1 MLAKRMAERHTSS
14 VDSGARK
21 VKVTISVSSDLLRR
35 LDARRKKGKQSR
47 SAAIEA
53 AIAAEERSERKR
65 KLDEEIRAYY
75 AEPESAEDAALSL
88 ALTKMAART
97 WAQSDIADDDFS
109 DWPTAPAAAKPRRK
123 RK

>member
-1 MLAKRMAERHTSS
+1 MLAKRMGARHTSP
-14 VDSGARK
+14 VGSGARK

-53 AIAAEERSERKR
+53 AIAAEERAERKR
-65 KLDEEIRAYY
+65 QLDEEIRAYY
-75 AEPESAEDAALSL
+75 AEPESPEDVAMSQ
-88 ALTKMAART
+88 ALTRMAIQAL
-97 WAQSDIADDDFS
+97 AQSDAADDDFS
-109 DWPTAPAAAKPRRK
+109 GWPGAKPPKRK

>member
-1 MLAKRMAERHTSS
+1 M
-14 VDSGARK
+14 
-21 VKVTISVSSDLLRR
+21 TISVSSDLLRR

-53 AIAAEERSERKR
+53 AIAADDRAERKR

-75 AEPESAEDAALSL
+75 AEPESAEDVAMSK
-88 ALTKMAART
+88 ALTRMAIQAL
-97 WAQSDIADDDFS
+97 AQSEAGDDDFS
-109 DWPTAPAAAKPRRK
+109 DSPGISAAAKPSKRK